1 MAKLKGKI
9 LPDRQKK
16 KPELDMAPM
25 IDCVFQLLIF
35 FMLTTSF
42 APLPGIRVQL
52 PPPSSKPTTEK
63 PKGAILRIANPEGV
77 QRDGTMVL
85 GIAGIDEIVDYNEIF
100 SRLINS
106 PEEMKNMLIIQSER
120 QVLHQQI
127 VKVMDLAK
135 QAGMDKI
142 GFAMVARE

>member
-1 MAKLKGKI
+1 MAQMKGKI
-9 LPDRQKK
+9 LPARTKK
-16 KPELDMAPM
+16 RPELDMAPM

-52 PPPSSKPTTEK
+52 PPPGKPTIDK
-63 PKGAILRIANPEGV
+63 PKGAILRIANPEGA

-85 GIAGIDEIVDYNEIF
+85 GIAGIDEIVDYNNIF

-120 QVLHQQI
+120 RVLHQQI
-127 VKVMDLAK
+127 VKIMDLAK

-142 GFAMVARE
+142 GFAMVARD